1 MKALEKSP
9 VRADEWSDSPAMST
23 LTSIEPRFWRP
34 RWALLPR
41 PAALYLLFGA
51 GTIAAYFFLP
61 TEARDLVYVLVGLT
75 AVAAVY
81 SGAQRLVENRLAW
94 QLFAAGLLGLVLG
107 DVVSTYYELHER
119 SEPPLPSVADAF
131 YIGGYVLVALGIFLL
146 LLRRGAAST
155 FVGVLDPLIV
165 FVAVATVQWIFFVE
179 PERHLV
185 LGSSAQLVAMTYPAM
200 DVLLLVGL
208 AQLLVGAGRR
218 ATTSYR
224 LLTAAVGLWVVG
236 DEIFGLNASGYTAG
250 GWLDVFWLGSYVCWG
265 AAALALD
272 ESREARFPERRAVPR
287 LTRGRLALLAAGL
300 LAVPIALTVDRFSD
314 SRSHS
319 LAVAAGASLISALVL
334 LRLAG
339 LVRIVDR
346 ARLDERRARQEA
358 EEARTLIEE
367 QNTQLRELDRLKDE
381 FVSSVSHEL
390 RTPLTSISGYVE
402 LLLEEAE
409 DERTAAQLRI
419 VERNSERLL
428 GLVSDLLFAARL
440 QEGHLELRTG
450 PVDAA
455 ELVEQSV
462 ESARPRAD
470 GSGVELHVHAEDVPA
485 VEGERARLAQLLDN
499 LVANAIKFTPAGG
512 RVDVTLAPAA
522 GGGVAI
528 EVADT
533 GIGIPEEDR
542 VHLFERFFRAPG
554 ALERSIPGTGLG
566 LYISKAIVEAHG
578 GRIAVRSAEG
588 RGTTFAIE
596 LPACGA
602 AGPEAG
608 VPAAGVGAAA

>member
-1 MKALEKSP
+1 MTA
-9 VRADEWSDSPAMST
+9 
-23 LTSIEPRFWRP
+23 LTSIEPRIRRP
-34 RWALLPR
+34 GWALLPR

-51 GTIAAYFFLP
+51 ATIGAYFLLP
-61 TEARDLVYVLVGLT
+61 TTARDLVYVLVGLS
-75 AVAAVY
+75 AVTAVY
-81 SGAQRLVENRLAW
+81 SGAQRLEENRLAW
-94 QLFAAGLLGLVLG
+94 QLFAAGLLGEVIG
-107 DVVSTYYELHER
+107 DVISTYYELHER
-119 SEPPLPSVADAF
+119 NEPPLPSPADAF
-131 YIGGYVLVALGIFLL
+131 YIGGYLLVALGICLL
-146 LLRRGAAST
+146 LRRRGAAST
-155 FVGVLDPLIV
+155 FVGVIDPLIV

-185 LGSSAQLVAMTYPAM
+185 LGSSAQVVAMTYPAM

-218 ATTSYR
+218 ASASYR
-224 LLTAAVGLWVVG
+224 LLTVAVALWVVG

-250 GWLDVFWLGSYVCWG
+250 GWVDVFWLGSYVCWG

-272 ESREARFPERRAVPR
+272 PSQEARFPERRAVPR
-287 LTRGRLALLAAGL
+287 LTKGRLTLLGAGL

-319 LAVAAGASLISALVL
+319 LAVAAGASVISALVL

-339 LVRIVDR
+339 LVQIVDR

-367 QNTQLRELDRLKDE
+367 QNAQLRELDRLKDE

-402 LLLEEAE
+402 LLLEEAK
-409 DERTAAQLRI
+409 DETTAAQLRI

-428 GLVSDLLFAARL
+428 GLVADLLFAARL

-462 ESARPRAD
+462 ESARPRAH
-470 GSGVELHVHAEDVPA
+470 GAGVELHVHAREAPA
-485 VEGERARLAQLLDN
+485 IEGERARLAQVLDN
-499 LVANAIKFTPAGG
+499 LVANAVKFTPSGG

-533 GIGIPEEDR
+533 GIGISDEDR
-542 VHLFERFFRAPG
+542 EHLFERFFRASG

-566 LYISKAIVEAHG
+566 LYISKAIVEAHD
-578 GRIAVRSAEG
+578 GRISVRSTEG
-588 RGTTFAIE
+588 GGTTFAIE
-596 LPACGA
+596 LPAGA
-602 AGPEAG
+602 RVRPAAEPL
-608 VPAAGVGAAA
+608 AAGVGAAA